1 MSIRTNRVAAAILLV
16 DFPEAC
22 DRRLAR
28 SSLIDRLIEA
38 FDAAL
43 LGDTLFPA
51 VRMLQG
57 NKGAR
62 DFIAAA
68 RDNILELTAGDLAME
83 IDIDTREDPS
93 LHGI

>member
-1 MSIRTNRVAAAILLV
+1 
-16 DFPEAC
+16 
-22 DRRLAR
+22 
-28 SSLIDRLIEA
+28 
-38 FDAAL
+38 
-43 LGDTLFPA
+43 
-51 VRMLQG
+51 MLQG

-93 LHGI
+93 LNGI

>member
-1 MSIRTNRVAAAILLV
+1 LRS
-16 DFPEAC
+16 PP
-22 DRRLAR
+22 RRARRATPLIR

>member
-1 MSIRTNRVAAAILLV
+1 L
-16 DFPEAC
+16 
-22 DRRLAR
+22 RR
-28 SSLIDRLIEA
+28 ST
-38 FDAAL
+38 AL

-68 RDNILELTAGDLAME
+68 RDNILELTAGDLAMD

-93 LHGI
+93 LNGI